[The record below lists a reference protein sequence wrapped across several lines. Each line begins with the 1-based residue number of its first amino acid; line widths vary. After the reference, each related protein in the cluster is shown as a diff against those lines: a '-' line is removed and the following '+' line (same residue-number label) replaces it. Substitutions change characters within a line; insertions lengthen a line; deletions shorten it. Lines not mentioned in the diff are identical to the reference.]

1 MSGAVTRLLGL
12 VAASAL
18 LALGGCAAM
27 FPRVDMEPAAP
38 VSWEAAVVPPGPPA
52 GSIYRADAYR
62 PMFENP
68 RARLPGDLLT
78 VRIVEKI
85 SASQSSARTVEKTG
99 AVEAGISALPGI
111 RGNSFANGRAEVN
124 GSSSNTFAGQGSNQ
138 SSNDF
143 TGTITVTVRQVLPNG
158 HLLVTGEKQIGLNH
172 AVDILRFTGQVDPNT
187 IQPGNTVASSQVG
200 QVRLEHRG
208 RGVEAE
214 ALAMGWL
221 SRVFLNLMPF

>member
-1 MSGAVTRLLGL
+1 MAAV
-12 VAASAL
+12 AL
-18 LALGGCAAM
+18 ILALAGCAAM
-27 FPRVDMEPAAP
+27 FPRVDMEPAP
-38 VSWEAAVVPPGPPA
+38 VVPWPMASPPA
-52 GSIYRADAYR
+52 AATGGSIYRAEAYR

-99 AVEAGISALPGI
+99 ALEAGISALPGV
-111 RGNSFANGRAEVN
+111 RGNSFANGRAEIN
-124 GSSSNTFAGQGSNQ
+124 GSSSNTFSGQGSNQ

-172 AVDILRFTGQVDPNT
+172 AVDILKFTGQVDPNT
-187 IQPGNTVASSQVG
+187 IQPGNTVASTQVG

-208 RGVEAE
+208 RGAESE

-221 SRVFLNLMPF
+221 SRVFLNIMPF

>member
-1 MSGAVTRLLGL
+1 MAAV
-12 VAASAL
+12 AL
-18 LALGGCAAM
+18 ILALAGCAAM
-27 FPRVDMEPAAP
+27 FPRVDMEPAP
-38 VSWEAAVVPPGPPA
+38 VVPWPMASPPA
-52 GSIYRADAYR
+52 AATGGSIYRAEAYR

-99 AVEAGISALPGI
+99 ALEAGISALPGV

-124 GSSSNTFAGQGSNQ
+124 GSSSNTFSGQGSNQ

-158 HLLVTGEKQIGLNH
+158 HLLVVGEKQIGVNQN
-172 AVDILRFTGQVDPNT
+172 VDVLRFSGTVDPRF
-187 IQPGNTVASSQVG
+187 IRPGNVVPSTQVANARIESKS
-200 QVRLEHRG
+200 RG
-208 RGVEAE
+208 AIGEAQSI
-214 ALAMGWL
+214 GWL
-221 SRVFLNLMPF
+221 GRFFLNVFPF